1 MGGMSSFFHEYLQ
14 DNPGATSED
23 AGLSMVTGMNHDQVT
38 SFKELGNVIGDF
50 NNTAMGQSEPDGSLS
65 EVLSEHPDWSY
76 QQILE
81 YMSHH
86 SEEWAEKYLDYL
98 TEKGELTSANEYT
111 ANREDT
117 AYQRLVNDLRQ
128 AGLNPAMMYGGSA
141 SISSGGSQGYVK
153 MTEGANSRQVN
164 NYSKIQQLLL
174 AYMTYQMKMMFGSIK
189 SVNDFGRTLASFFK

>member
-1 MGGMSSFFHEYLQ
+1 MGGMSSFMHEYLQ

-23 AGLSMVTGMNHDQVT
+23 AGLAMVSGMNQDQIT
-38 SFKELGNVIGDF
+38 SFKDMTNVIGDYKS
-50 NNTAMGQSEPDGSLS
+50 TAMAQTEPENTLS
-65 EVLSEHPDWSY
+65 EVLSNHPDWSY
-76 QQILE
+76 EQILA
-81 YMSHH
+81 YMAKH

-98 TEKGELTSANEYT
+98 TEKGELTQANEYT

-117 AYQRLVNDLRQ
+117 AYQRLVADLRQ

-141 SISSGGSQGYVK
+141 NISAGGSQGYIK

-164 NYSKIQQLLL
+164 NYSKVQQLLL